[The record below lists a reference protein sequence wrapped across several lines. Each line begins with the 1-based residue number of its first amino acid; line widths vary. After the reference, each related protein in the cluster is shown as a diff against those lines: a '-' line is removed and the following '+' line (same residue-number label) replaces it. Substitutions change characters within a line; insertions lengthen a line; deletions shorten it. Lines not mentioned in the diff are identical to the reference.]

1 MLAHPW
7 VTEDMPQG
15 LGDLNDD
22 ILLSSP
28 RTAARRGV
36 MASLARRDTAFG
48 TGPGQGGFSVGQ
60 TEVRLPVMTISSSRL
75 RSMRGSSP
83 GAGTTVAVAAMAARR
98 RMVMVPRQSGTAT
111 DGRADVN
118 GTIDIDR
125 NSQQ

>member
-1 MLAHPW
+1 VRRTPTLATRFVLAHGIKPANAEQFIGNPQVLAHPW

-36 MASLARRDTAFG
+36 MASLARRDAAFG

-60 TEVRLPVMTISSSRL
+60 TEVR
-75 RSMRGSSP
+75 
-83 GAGTTVAVAAMAARR
+83 
-98 RMVMVPRQSGTAT
+98 PRQLCSCFVDAVGLRCMLQKRSPALFGCPLHRLQT
-111 DGRADVN
+111 
-118 GTIDIDR
+118 
-125 NSQQ
+125 